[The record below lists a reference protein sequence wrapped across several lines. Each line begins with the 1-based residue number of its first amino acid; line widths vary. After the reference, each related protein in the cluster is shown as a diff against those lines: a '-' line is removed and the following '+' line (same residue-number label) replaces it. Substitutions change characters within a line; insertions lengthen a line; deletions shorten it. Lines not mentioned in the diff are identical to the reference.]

1 MKSFIFLSIAMI
13 VITSCNSKPKLDNS
27 PINTNVITQAML
39 EQQNCWN
46 RGDIEC
52 FMQYY
57 WESDSLQFLTK
68 RGLSQ
73 GWNMVLENYKK
84 SYNTPEKMGV
94 LTFDIIEHR
103 PLSDIHVM
111 TIGKWEVVQSND
123 TLSGA
128 FTLLWEKKQ
137 QGWKIVLDHT
147 S

>member
-1 MKSFIFLSIAMI
+1 MI

-27 PINTNVITQAML
+27 PPNTEMITQSML

-46 RGDIEC
+46 NGDIEC

-103 PLSDIHVM
+103 PLSFTHVM

-123 TLSGA
+123 TLSGT

-137 QGWKIVLDHT
+137 EGWKIVLDHT

>member
-27 PINTNVITQAML
+27 PPNTEMITQSML

-46 RGDIEC
+46 NGDIEC

-68 RGLSQ
+68 RGMSK
-73 GWNMVLENYKK
+73 GWNRVLENYKK

-94 LTFDIIEHR
+94 LTFDIIEHV
-103 PLSDIHVM
+103 PLSITHVI
-111 TIGKWEVVQSND
+111 TLGKWEVVQSND

-137 QGWKIVLDHT
+137 EGWKIVLDHT